1 MRLWTLVIACL
12 LRAVPEE
19 RSFDLAVGSLAVVGM
34 GDMVPEL
41 ADEGKVRCSNYHEE
55 KIMETLGK

>member
-1 MRLWTLVIACL
+1 

-41 ADEGKVRCSNYHEE
+41 ADEGKVRCANYHEE